1 MILAYPL
8 ATIITPCARASSMI
22 DLHTHTVFSDG
33 ELIPAELL
41 RRAEVI
47 GYTAIA
53 ITDHVDFTNVEH
65 IVGSMLKV
73 KEMEDAYSLKVIPGV
88 EITHVPP
95 GKIERL
101 VLLSRAL
108 GAEIVVVHGETPVEP
123 VAPGTNRAAIEAG
136 VDLLAHPGFL
146 TLEEAELARE
156 NDVVLEITS
165 RLGHNITNGH
175 VVRVAKK
182 AGAKM
187 AVNTDTHDP
196 EDLITSKR
204 AVEIAIG
211 AGLTRDEAV
220 ELLRDHPLAS
230 QLGLERSGI

>member
-1 MILAYPL
+1 
-8 ATIITPCARASSMI
+8 MI

-41 RRAEVI
+41 RRAEAS

-65 IVGSMLKV
+65 VVGSMLKV
-73 KEMEDAYSLKVIPGV
+73 KEMEDAYSLKVIIGV

-95 GKIERL
+95 EKIERL

-136 VDLLAHPGFL
+136 VDILAHPGFIA
-146 TLEEAELARE
+146 LEEAELARE

-187 AVNTDTHDP
+187 AVNTDTHAP

-211 AGLTRDEAV
+211 AGLTREEAV
-220 ELLRDHPLAS
+220 EMVRAHPLAS

>member
-1 MILAYPL
+1 MILCMGAL
-8 ATIITPCARASSMI
+8 ATIITPRATAPCMI

-41 RRAEVI
+41 RRAEAI
-47 GYTAIA
+47 GYRAIA

-65 IVGSMLKV
+65 VIGSVLKV
-73 KEMEDAYSLKVIPGV
+73 KEMEDAFSLKVIPGV

-108 GAEIVVVHGETPVEP
+108 GAEIVVAHGETPVEP

-175 VVRVAKK
+175 VVRVAKET
-182 AGAKM
+182 GARM
-187 AVNTDTHDP
+187 AVNTDTHGP
-196 EDLITSKR
+196 EDLITSSR

-211 AGLTRDEAV
+211 AGLSREEAV
-220 ELLRDHPLAS
+220 KMMRDHPLATR
-230 QLGLERSGI
+230 LGLR